1 MRIHRLEISAFGPF
15 AGTEEIDFDRLSA
28 HGLFLLNGPTG
39 AGKTSVL
46 DAICYALYGS
56 VPGARQDGKRLRSDH
71 ADTAAEPSVTCE
83 FTARGR
89 RFEVS
94 RSPAWDK
101 PSARGRNGFTTQQAK
116 TLLRERVAGAWV
128 EKSGRNDEAGA
139 EITALLGMDREQF
152 TRVVLLPQGDF
163 AAFLRSKASDRLEL
177 LQKLFGTERF
187 EAVERELALQAAVAA
202 REVVDLEGSLGL
214 LVARARTEAA
224 ALEVDSAAAPESAGG
239 LELLSWLEAAASER
253 ASALA
258 GEAESCEEQR
268 RGCAERLE
276 TELAR
281 EGRRVKLAAAL
292 RRRAEAEAAA
302 PGLSSAGAALDLHRK
317 AGLLGGQL
325 KAVSAAEALFARAE
339 RALDLA
345 SASVQE
351 AARSSSELAGMEHSV
366 VVDHGGAME
375 HSGVVDDGG
384 AMKHSGVVEHAAIT
398 QHAAITRHGVVDVAA
413 ELSRLRSL
421 AAVIGERLA
430 DENRLGGLH
439 ARAAGLVQRRQ
450 ELTRAGDDH
459 AARLLSLRAEMEA
472 LRSALQPLEQLA
484 GESVLRTKEAAAA
497 DELVDVVRR
506 YGTAAAERAAVTERH
521 LKGRERHQELR
532 GQWLDIREERLANAA
547 AELASRLEHGAPCP
561 VCGSPEHP
569 EPVPAGD
576 SVLGLAEKE
585 ERARER
591 SEAAER
597 ALSALEAELSEA
609 RQQVAVLAGQ
619 GGDTDPA
626 EAEEAARTAREAAAE
641 AAAAAAEL
649 AISRSRQEELA
660 ERIDATEN
668 VRVDGLSQLAQ
679 TESALAEIEGQSADL
694 ESSLETLRAGHASL
708 GLRSDAIG
716 QVVSVLE
723 QADAARTQR
732 DQAAARL
739 TDARTQLDHALPE
752 AGFAAADEARDALL
766 PGPDAARL
774 ESAVQAGRDEEMRL
788 QELFASEEL
797 VVAAQEQAAQEQAA
811 GEHGAGDH
819 GAGEH
824 GAGSAATAVDLN
836 ALRTEAGQA
845 AQVAKNAELAAGLAR
860 QAAKALGCLQAEY
873 GELAESGRE
882 PRERAEVLKGLAEA
896 ARGSGD
902 NTYRMSLNAYVL
914 AARLEQVAIAA
925 SERLVAMSDG
935 RYTLQHSDAR
945 AARNAKSGLGLEVVD
960 EWTGRRRDTSTLSG
974 GESFMASLALALGLA
989 DVVQQEAGGVDI
1001 ETLFVDEG
1009 FGSLDD
1015 QALEQ
1020 VMDALEGLRDGG
1032 RVVGLVSHVGEMKQ
1046 RIGSQLQVVKQ
1057 RNGST
1062 VHIVDALVTA

>member
-71 ADTAAEPSVTCE
+71 ADPAAEPRVTCE

-89 RFEVS
+89 RFEVT

-116 TLLRERVAGAWV
+116 TLLRERVAHAWV

-139 EITALLGMDREQF
+139 EITELLGMDREQF

-163 AAFLRSKASDRLEL
+163 AAFLRSKASDRLDL

-187 EAVERELALQAAVAA
+187 EAVERELALQAAGAVSEVA
-202 REVVDLEGSLGL
+202 DLEGRLAL
-214 LVARARTEAA
+214 LVARARTEAT
-224 ALEVDSAAAPESAGG
+224 ALEIDPDATPEPAGG
-239 LELLSWLEAAASER
+239 PELLSWLESAASER
-253 ASALA
+253 ASAVA
-258 GEAESCEEQR
+258 GDAASAEVQR

-276 TELAR
+276 AELAR
-281 EGRRVKLAAAL
+281 EGRRLKLAAAL
-292 RRRAEAEAAA
+292 RRRADAEATA
-302 PGLSSAGAALDLHRK
+302 PRLASAGAALDLHRK
-317 AGLLGGQL
+317 AELLGGQL
-325 KAVSAAEALFARAE
+325 NAVTAAESLLVRAE
-339 RALDLA
+339 RAADLA
-345 SASVQE
+345 FAGVRE
-351 AARSSSELAGMEHSV
+351 AASSSSELA
-366 VVDHGGAME
+366 
-375 HSGVVDDGG
+375 
-384 AMKHSGVVEHAAIT
+384 VVEHGIAEHGTVIEHSAVA
-398 QHAAITRHGVVDVAA
+398 QHAAVDVAT

-430 DENRLGGLH
+430 DEDRLGGLR
-439 ARAAGLVQRRQ
+439 ARAAGLAQRRQ
-450 ELTRAGDDH
+450 ELTRSGDDH
-459 AARLLSLRAEMEA
+459 AARLLSLRSEMEA
-472 LRSALQPLEQLA
+472 LRAALQPLEQLA

-506 YGTAAAERAAVTERH
+506 YGIAAAGCAAVTERH
-521 LKGRERHQELR
+521 LKAREHHQELR
-532 GQWLDIREERLANAA
+532 RQWLDVREERLSNAA

-561 VCGSPEHP
+561 VCGSSEHP
-569 EPVPAGD
+569 DPVPAGD

-585 ERARER
+585 ERAKER

-597 ALSALEAELSEA
+597 ALAALEAELSEA
-609 RQQVAVLAGQ
+609 RQLVAVLAGQ
-619 GGDTDPA
+619 DGDTDPA
-626 EAEEAARTAREAAAE
+626 QAAEAAQSAREAAAE
-641 AAAAAAEL
+641 AAAAVAEL
-649 AISRSRQEELA
+649 AASRSRQEELA
-660 ERIDATEN
+660 ERIEATKQQ
-668 VRVDGLSQLAQ
+668 RVDLLSQLAQ
-679 TESALAEIEGQSADL
+679 TESALAEIEGQSAAL
-694 ESSLETLRAGHASL
+694 ESSLETLRAGHARL
-708 GLRSDAIG
+708 AVRSDAIANL
-716 QVVSVLE
+716 VDILE
-723 QADAARTQR
+723 QADAARSQLE
-732 DQAAARL
+732 QAAARL
-739 TDARTQLDHALPE
+739 AEARTGLDRALPE
-752 AGFAAADEARDALL
+752 AGFASAAEARQALL
-766 PGPDAARL
+766 PEAEAARL
-774 ESAVQAGRDEEMRL
+774 ESAVQSGRDEEVRL
-788 QELFASEEL
+788 EELFASEEL
-797 VVAAQEQAAQEQAA
+797 VVAAKEQTARED
-811 GEHGAGDH
+811 ES
-819 GAGEH
+819 
-824 GAGSAATAVDLN
+824 GSAATPADLDL
-836 ALRTEAGQA
+836 LRTEAEQA
-845 AQVAKNAELAAGLAR
+845 ARAAKDIELAAAMAR
-860 QAAKALGCLQAEY
+860 QASQTLGRLRAEY

-882 PRERAEVLKGLAEA
+882 PRERAEILKGLAEA

-974 GESFMASLALALGLA
+974 GESFMASLSLALGLA

-1009 FGSLDD
+1009 FGSLDE

-1062 VHIVDALVTA
+1062 VHIVDALVTV

>member
-28 HGLFLLNGPTG
+28 QGLFLLNGPTG

-71 ADTAAEPSVTCE
+71 ADTAAEPRVTCE
-83 FTARGR
+83 FTARGK

-116 TLLRERVAGAWV
+116 TLLRERVAGVWV

-152 TRVVLLPQGDF
+152 TRVVMLPQGDF

-187 EAVERELALQAAVAA
+187 EAVERELASQAAGTASQVA
-202 REVVDLEGSLGL
+202 DLEGRLGL
-214 LVARARTEAA
+214 LVARARSEAA
-224 ALEVDSAAAPESAGG
+224 ALEIDPETAPDAAGG
-239 LELLSWLEAAASER
+239 LELLSWLEAAASAR

-258 GEAESCEEQR
+258 GDAESCEDQR
-268 RGCAERLE
+268 RRSVERLE
-276 TELAR
+276 AELAR
-281 EGRRVKLAAAL
+281 DGRRLKLAAAL
-292 RRRAEAEAAA
+292 RRRADAQAAA
-302 PGLSSAGAALDLHRK
+302 PGLASARAALDLHRK
-317 AGLLGGQL
+317 AELLGGQL
-325 KAVSAAEALFARAE
+325 KAVTAAETLFARAE
-339 RALDLA
+339 AALDLA
-345 SASVQE
+345 SAGVRK
-351 AARSSSELAGMEHSV
+351 AAESSSELQFSAELAGMEHSR
-366 VVDHGGAME
+366 AE
-375 HSGVVDDGG
+375 HSPAG
-384 AMKHSGVVEHAAIT
+384 
-398 QHAAITRHGVVDVAA
+398 HGDVAQREAVDVAA
-413 ELSRLRSL
+413 ELSRLRAL

-430 DENRLGGLH
+430 DEDRLGDLH
-439 ARAAGLVQRRQ
+439 ARAAGLAQRRL
-450 ELTRAGDDH
+450 ELTRAGDGH
-459 AARLLSLRAEMEA
+459 AARLLSLRTEMEA
-472 LRSALQPLEQLA
+472 LRAALQPLEQLA

-506 YGTAAAERAAVTERH
+506 HGAAAAACAAVTERH
-521 LKGRERHQELR
+521 LAGREHHQELR
-532 GQWLDIREERLANAA
+532 RRWLDVREERLANAA
-547 AELASRLEHGAPCP
+547 AELASRLERGAPCP
-561 VCGSPEHP
+561 VCGSQEHP

-585 ERARER
+585 ERAKER

-597 ALSALEAELSEA
+597 ALSVLEAELSEA
-609 RQQVAVLAGQ
+609 RQLVAVLASQ

-626 EAEEAARTAREAAAE
+626 EAEEAAQAAREAAAE
-641 AAAAAAEL
+641 AAAAVADLAA
-649 AISRSRQEELA
+649 SRSRQEELA
-660 ERIDATEN
+660 ERIEATEQ
-668 VRVDGLSQLAQ
+668 VRLDMVSQLAQ
-679 TESALAEIEGQSADL
+679 TESARTEIEAQSAAL
-694 ESSLETLRAGHASL
+694 ESSLEALRAGHASL
-708 GLRSDAIG
+708 GLRSAAIG
-716 QVVSVLE
+716 KVVSVLE
-723 QADAARTQR
+723 QADAARKQL
-732 DQAAARL
+732 DQAADRL
-739 TDARTQLDHALPE
+739 ADARSELDRALPE
-752 AGFAAADEARDALL
+752 AGFASASEAREALL
-766 PGPDAARL
+766 PGPEAARL
-774 ESAVQAGRDEEMRL
+774 ESAVQAGRDEEVRL
-788 QELFASEEL
+788 EELFASEEL
-797 VVAAQEQAAQEQAA
+797 MVAAEEQAARERAAREQAA
-811 GEHGAGDH
+811 GESSD
-819 GAGEH
+819 
-824 GAGSAATAVDLN
+824 GSAVAAVDLDE
-836 ALRTEAGQA
+836 LRTEAEQTAKA
-845 AQVAKNAELAAGLAR
+845 AKDVELAAGLAR
-860 QAAKALGCLQAEY
+860 QAARALGRLHAEY

-882 PRERAEVLKGLAEA
+882 PRERAEVLNGLAEA

-974 GESFMASLALALGLA
+974 GESFMASLSLALGLA

-1009 FGSLDD
+1009 FGSLDE

-1046 RIGSQLQVVKQ
+1046 RVGCQLQVVKQ

-1062 VHIVDALVTA
+1062 VHIVDALVAV

>member
-1 MRIHRLEISAFGPF
+1 VRIHRLEISAFGPF

-28 HGLFLLNGPTG
+28 QGLFLLNGPTG

-71 ADTAAEPSVTCE
+71 AETAAEPRVTCE

-128 EKSGRNDEAGA
+128 EKSGRNDEAGV

-152 TRVVLLPQGDF
+152 TRVVMLPQGDF

-187 EAVERELALQAAVAA
+187 EAVERELVSQAAGAASQVA
-202 REVVDLEGSLGL
+202 DLEGRLGL
-214 LVARARTEAA
+214 LVARARSEAA
-224 ALEVDSAAAPESAGG
+224 ALEIDPETAPDAAGG
-239 LELLSWLEAAASER
+239 LEHLSWLEAAASAR

-258 GEAESCEEQR
+258 SDAESCEDQR
-268 RGCAERLE
+268 RRCAERLE
-276 TELAR
+276 AELAR
-281 EGRRVKLAAAL
+281 DGRRLKLAAAL
-292 RRRAEAEAAA
+292 RRRADAQAAA
-302 PGLSSAGAALDLHRK
+302 PGLASAGAALELHRR
-317 AGLLGGQL
+317 AELLGGQL
-325 KAVSAAEALFARAE
+325 KAVTAAETLFARAE
-339 RALDLA
+339 AALHLA
-345 SASVQE
+345 SASVRK
-351 AARSSSELAGMEHSV
+351 AAESSSELQSGSEPAGMELSRAEQSPA
-366 VVDHGGAME
+366 GQGAVAQLE
-375 HSGVVDDGG
+375 G
-384 AMKHSGVVEHAAIT
+384 
-398 QHAAITRHGVVDVAA
+398 VDVAA
-413 ELSRLRSL
+413 ELSRLRAL
-421 AAVIGERLA
+421 AAVIGERFA
-430 DENRLGGLH
+430 DEDKLGGLH
-439 ARAAGLVQRRQ
+439 ARAAGLAQRRQ
-450 ELTRAGDDH
+450 ELNRAGDGH
-459 AARLLSLRAEMEA
+459 ARRLLALRTEMEA
-472 LRSALQPLEQLA
+472 LRVALQPLEQLA

-506 YGTAAAERAAVTERH
+506 HEAAAAGCAAVTERH
-521 LKGRERHQELR
+521 LKGREQHQELR
-532 GQWLDIREERLANAA
+532 RQWLDVREERLANVA

-585 ERARER
+585 ERAKER
-591 SEAAER
+591 SEAAEH

-609 RQQVAVLAGQ
+609 RQLVAVLASQ

-626 EAEEAARTAREAAAE
+626 EAEEAAQAAREAAAE
-641 AAAAAAEL
+641 AADAVADLAA
-649 AISRSRQEELA
+649 SRSRQEELA
-660 ERIDATEN
+660 ERIEATEQ
-668 VRVDGLSQLAQ
+668 VRVEMLSQLAQ
-679 TESALAEIEGQSADL
+679 TESARTEIEAQSAAL
-694 ESSLETLRAGHASL
+694 ESSLEALRAGHASL
-708 GLRSDAIG
+708 RLRSDAIG

-723 QADAARTQR
+723 QADAARKQL
-732 DQAAARL
+732 DQAADRLAEARSE
-739 TDARTQLDHALPE
+739 LDRALPE
-752 AGFAAADEARDALL
+752 AGFASAAEARAALL
-766 PGPDAARL
+766 PGPEAARL
-774 ESAVQAGRDEEMRL
+774 ESAVQAGRDEEVRL
-788 QELFASEEL
+788 EELFASEEL
-797 VVAAQEQAAQEQAA
+797 VVAAEEHAAREQAA
-811 GEHGAGDH
+811 GESGAG
-819 GAGEH
+819 
-824 GAGSAATAVDLN
+824 AAAPAVDLDV
-836 ALRTEAGQA
+836 LRTEAEQA
-845 AQVAKNAELAAGLAR
+845 AKAAKDVELAAGLAR
-860 QAAKALGCLQAEY
+860 QAARALGRLQAEY
-873 GELAESGRE
+873 VELAESGRE
-882 PRERAEVLKGLAEA
+882 PRERAEVLRGLSEA

-902 NTYRMSLNAYVL
+902 NSYRMSLNAYVL
-914 AARLEQVAIAA
+914 AARLEQVAVAA

-1009 FGSLDD
+1009 FGSLDE

-1046 RIGSQLQVVKQ
+1046 RIGSQLQVVKR

-1062 VHIVDALVTA
+1062 VHIVDALVAV